1 MAYSTIS
8 YEVADR
14 VATITL
20 DRPDRMNA
28 YTDTMCTELCA
39 AFDEVDADDEVRAVV
54 VTGRGRAFC
63 AGADLE
69 GGGSTFD
76 PESVGDERV
85 VNGVRRDGGG
95 MVSLRIF
102 RCRKPVIAAVNGAA
116 VGIGSTMTLPMDI
129 RLAADTARFGFV
141 FNRRGITPE
150 ACSSWFLPRVVGI
163 STALEWSIS
172 GRLIDAAEA
181 HARGLVRSVFPAD
194 ELLPKAYALAHE
206 LTDQSAP
213 ISVALTRQMMWRM
226 LGADHP
232 MAAHKIDSRALNLRG
247 ASADAREGIEAFL
260 EKRPAHFR
268 MAVSEGYPELFPPDP
283 EFS

>member
-14 VATITL
+14 IATITL

-28 YTDTMCTELCA
+28 YTDAMRAELCA
-39 AFDEVDADDEVRAVV
+39 VFDEVDADDEVRAVV

-63 AGADLE
+63 AGMDLA

-76 PESVGDERV
+76 HEVTEDARF

-95 MVSLRIF
+95 MIALRIF

-116 VGIGSTMTLPMDI
+116 VGVGSTMTLPMDI

-163 STALEWSIS
+163 STALEWSMS

-181 HARGLVRSVFPAD
+181 HARGLVRSVFPAED
-194 ELLPKAYALAHE
+194 LLPKAYELAHE

-213 ISVALTRQMMWRM
+213 ISVALTRQLMWRM
-226 LGADHP
+226 LGAEHP
-232 MAAHKIDSRALNLRG
+232 MAAHKIDSRAMNLRG

-260 EKRPAHFR
+260 EKRPAQFP
-268 MAVSEGYPELFPPDP
+268 MTVSQDYPDLFPPEPD
-283 EFS
+283 FS

>member
-14 VATITL
+14 IATITL

-28 YTDTMCTELCA
+28 YTDAMRAELCA
-39 AFDEVDADDEVRAVV
+39 VFDEVDADDEVRAVV

-63 AGADLE
+63 AGMDLA

-76 PESVGDERV
+76 HEVTEDARF

-95 MVSLRIF
+95 MIALRIF

-116 VGIGSTMTLPMDI
+116 VGVGSTMTLPMDI

-163 STALEWSIS
+163 STALEWSMS
-172 GRLIDAAEA
+172 GRLIDVAEA
-181 HARGLVRSVFPAD
+181 HARGLVRSVFPAED
-194 ELLPKAYALAHE
+194 LLPKAYELAHE

-213 ISVALTRQMMWRM
+213 ISVALTRQLMWRM
-226 LGADHP
+226 LGAEHP
-232 MAAHKIDSRALNLRG
+232 MAAHKIDSRAMNLRG

-260 EKRPAHFR
+260 EKRPAQFP
-268 MAVSEGYPELFPPDP
+268 MTVSQDYPDLFPPEPD
-283 EFS
+283 FS

>member
-1 MAYSTIS
+1 MAYTTIS

-14 VATITL
+14 IATITL

-28 YTDTMCTELCA
+28 YTDTMRTEICA
-39 AFDEVDADDEVRAVV
+39 ALDEVDADDEVRAVV
-54 VTGRGRAFC
+54 FTGRGRAFC
-63 AGADLE
+63 AGMDLE

-76 PESVGDERV
+76 HEVTEDDRF

-95 MVSLRIF
+95 MISLRIF
-102 RCRKPVIAAVNGAA
+102 RCRKPVIGAINGAA
-116 VGIGSTMTLPMDI
+116 VGVGSTMTLPMDI

-163 STALEWSIS
+163 STALEWSMS

-181 HARGLVRSVFPAD
+181 QARGLVRSVFPAD
-194 ELLPKAYALAHE
+194 ELLPQAYVLARE
-206 LTDQSAP
+206 LTEQSAP
-213 ISVALTRQMMWRM
+213 VSVAITRQLMWQM
-226 LGADHP
+226 LGAEHP

-260 EKRPAHFR
+260 EKRPAQFPQT
-268 MAVSEGYPELFPPDP
+268 VSQDYPDLFPPEP

>member
-8 YEVADR
+8 YDVADR

-28 YTDTMCTELCA
+28 YTDTMRREICA
-39 AFDEVDADDEVRAVV
+39 AFDEIDADDDVRAVV

-63 AGADLE
+63 AGMDLE

-76 PESVGDERV
+76 AEAAADDRV
-85 VNGVRRDGGG
+85 VGGVRRDGGG
-95 MVSLRIF
+95 MIALRIF

-116 VGIGSTMTLPMDI
+116 VGVGSTMTLPMDI
-129 RLAADTARFGFV
+129 RLASETARFGFV

-163 STALEWSIS
+163 STALEWSMS
-172 GRLIDAAEA
+172 GRLLDAAEA
-181 HARGLVRSVFPAD
+181 QTRGLVRSVFPAD
-194 ELLPKAYALAHE
+194 ELLPQAYALAHE
-206 LTDQSAP
+206 LTDDCAP
-213 ISVALTRQMMWRM
+213 VSVALTRQLMWRM
-226 LGADHP
+226 LGAEHP
-232 MAAHKIDSRALNLRG
+232 MAAHTIDSRAMGLRG
-247 ASADAREGIEAFL
+247 ASADAREGIESFL
-260 EKRPAHFR
+260 EKRPAQFP
-268 MAVSEGYPELFPPDP
+268 MTVSQDYPELFPPEP

>member
-8 YEVADR
+8 YEVTDR
-14 VATITL
+14 IATITL

-28 YTDTMCTELCA
+28 YTDTMRKEICA
-39 AFDEVDADDEVRAVV
+39 AFDEVDADDGVQAVV

-63 AGADLE
+63 AGMDLE

-76 PESVGDERV
+76 VEAVGDDRV

-95 MVSLRIF
+95 MISLRIF
-102 RCRKPVIAAVNGAA
+102 RCRKPVIGAVNGAA
-116 VGIGSTMTLPMDI
+116 VGVGSTMTLPMDI
-129 RLAADTARFGFV
+129 RLASDTARFGFV

-163 STALEWSIS
+163 STALEWSMS

-206 LTDQSAP
+206 LTDHSAP
-213 ISVALTRQMMWRM
+213 VSVALTRQLMWRM
-226 LGADHP
+226 LGAEHP
-232 MAAHKIDSRALNLRG
+232 MAAHRIDSRALNLRG
-247 ASADAREGIEAFL
+247 ASEDAREGIEAFL
-260 EKRPAHFR
+260 EKRPAQFP
-268 MAVSEGYPELFPPDP
+268 MTVSQDYPDLFPPEPD
-283 EFS
+283 FS